1 MKTRKWFKED
11 PITPYEEPR
20 YVQPHQEDLFVSS
33 EVLSTFAGH
42 PYVCRPE
49 RTRVSRRA
57 TVPEIPRVTRW
68 KSRMDSQMVRVMIAG
83 NKLSYVSSGA
93 LIIFQHLYYSFACW
107 VIVNRTAKS
116 NCRSY
121 APMSIS
127 TCDSRTVNKTETVLF
142 KYLDTS
148 KE

>member
-20 YVQPHQEDLFVSS
+20 YVQPHQEDLSYHQKYYQLLQEPLCMPAREDQS
-33 EVLSTFAGH
+33 LQE
-42 PYVCRPE
+42 
-49 RTRVSRRA
+49 A

-68 KSRMDSQMVRVMIAG
+68 KSRMDSQMVRVMTAG

-93 LIIFQHLYYSFACW
+93 LIIFQHLYCSFACW

-121 APMSIS
+121 VPMSIS